1 MAEFTPDIRTDIIVS
16 FQESIRNIQR
26 FAQEMEGLDARFG
39 ALEQRLDALR
49 SSFLALSSAAATAL
63 RGPNTNLMQ
72 NINRQL
78 ENIIFQSIGNRG
90 ITISGDTVNKLV
102 GSVET
107 KLNEYIRDIANNISL
122 RVSGKEDLDG
132 NIKIPKHELDNLN
145 EQIARL
151 IRTQIHNFNR
161 ALQKMGV
168 SALSQ
173 DSLKNVNLVLEQE
186 TIKAIV
192 RKVKEHVIPVITNPD
207 VRTEGVTLTITR
219 QDLMPVIRRVKEKI
233 KESIVQDSFV
243 NVNDNRVD
251 SSIRGMV
258 QAVDKVLTDYVAGIV
273 RGINDSPTRIE
284 IPISSLDRRLKQAIA
299 QELNATVEEVEKQLR
314 TIGLYDATKIRVREE
329 FRRVVEALSKKIN
342 YGIHEE
348 VEEIL
353 KAINS
358 VEISYGPQLKHY
370 LINQINR
377 INNAIV
383 RKIREQVDK
392 QFDAMLA
399 EINAIETEAKALR
412 RERRIAR
419 MAREAASADVKSAR
433 EAQRKVEA
441 LNERRIFGSDPYAR
455 RDAYF
460 NTFGLQGAIINTIR
474 HILAGTIVG
483 TPIAAMYQAFEVL
496 KSNQLELL
504 KMIQNLQMKPEYQ
517 EGGRIDFARAERDA
531 LRNVEF
537 ARELAR
543 TYAIPYVDMM
553 KVATIGSRRLET
565 TEEIAK
571 FIDIVG
577 KTALLDPDADPVEQI
592 APGIEAIQA
601 QFGRSIFELEEE
613 FVKPIAVLTNVTKV
627 TAGELIEALKRS
639 GSTFNAMGVSPQDA
653 AILAAIAL
661 QNTGLSPSDI
671 GNFWKSINVRLSGPE
686 ITKILEQLGV
696 KLYEERVV
704 NGITVRMS
712 RPTTEI
718 LADLGQLWPHID
730 DYTRR
735 RIISQLA
742 GTYQAGKF
750 GATLPSFLLGETEE
764 EKMENAS
771 KIFVQYSEIKKQM
784 EQLQDDELKRILAQS
799 ATSFYANRQRVVADM
814 QIEFEAVMQELM
826 PAINRLANVM
836 INLSRTVADNSDTI
850 GSLIGTLANMGVGLL
865 AWRGLR
871 AATERMQI
879 GREIELVEQRKTAY
893 ARMNQLNTVSPA
905 MADVFAGILGDRR
918 QAMRILD
925 RGLRDERIAPYL
937 ETLAKMSG
945 DDISKFNEYL
955 EKTKTTIRD
964 FPEFLMVLDEWNRNV
979 KNAVDDLGSVQRFR
993 NNLISIV
1000 SDEKLS
1006 SLFTDRFRT
1015 AIMQANIEKLYRTP
1029 YGREFMD
1036 NLASLSDRQIT
1047 QLKNKLREMQRDT
1060 TINTFRDFS
1069 DRVNSVIVSLR
1080 EAGEEARRS
1089 SNDYAALSNAFSEIV
1104 NRGNAL
1110 NRTLTDVAENLNRL
1124 PSIIQGVTAAVFG
1137 LAKSLTGLAGQMV
1150 MFTGLGDI
1158 ITSLSEKAIMTEA
1171 QRENVRVM
1179 EEERGLR
1186 SVLNTFGDNTLFGGA
1201 FLGFRSAY
1209 QSLLEIVTG
1218 GAVDK
1223 NLDLVSVYRYAKQ
1236 ITDTMNELAREYGIG
1251 KRYSLLDV
1259 LAFGGINKFIE
1270 DVRKIPDR
1278 QDFNRDD
1285 LFAEVAKR
1293 TGLDQRKFEAQE
1305 KLFDEENKMREYFES
1320 EKFKKAEQEGIEEA
1334 RRARDLLNQGY
1345 LSLGED
1351 AEEIRKRIRERI
1363 DEIKMESEARILE
1376 RIVNG
1381 MKTNTYEYLE
1391 LRRQEM
1397 NRMVELYNEEIR
1409 KIAQIN
1415 NTLEQ
1420 IVKQDPGY
1428 DPKKSLEEQQLQN
1441 QQSITALLQLQ
1452 NNKKILMELEKE
1464 RNEIIVEGRREQYRG
1479 RVRIIEDQIAMA
1491 EKRAMSRSLT
1501 GRINLDRTSPAY
1513 FDYEIRNQIQ
1523 LIAELRRQLSALRSI
1538 PSNLDIDGEHA
1549 QRILDLENRI
1559 KQEQEKLKDLRI
1571 SRVRAIIDQVDM
1583 QIRWHTIRSE
1593 IELLNAYIRGLARDS
1608 AEFVKK
1614 QREMYRQQLA
1624 VLNAEIKYLQ
1634 SLRLSGEAAKLRD
1647 QDVREKLLE
1656 AKRLEAA
1663 IRETYMQEIEA
1674 MINRYRKNLEATFT
1688 NLEIEYLRKRLS
1700 TGLDDDSPLLRRLR
1714 INQMNIEV
1722 ANLNKTIAALRT
1734 QLSRFKVGSEEYQ
1747 RIQEEIRNLTRES
1760 LQVQISILE
1769 EMKNMGGTF
1778 NLPEGIKPM
1787 TYYEYLTRNNTHTT
1801 YTVQR
1806 GDVMVN
1812 IVLPNVRGNTPSY
1825 DLYRIGEQIGR
1836 GILNGSMSKGNLRN
1850 QVRGGPN
1857 TRVF

>member
-1 MAEFTPDIRTDIIVS
+1 MAELTPDIRTDIIVS
-16 FQESIRNIQR
+16 FQESIKNIQQ

-107 KLNEYIRDIANNISL
+107 KLNEYIRDLANNISL
-122 RVSGKEDLDG
+122 RVSGKDDLDG
-132 NIKIPKHELDNLN
+132 NVKIPKHELDNLN

-151 IRTQIHNFNR
+151 IRTQIRNFNQ
-161 ALQKMGV
+161 ALQKMGT

-173 DSLKNVNLVLEQE
+173 DSLKNVSLVLEQE

-192 RKVKEHVIPVITNPD
+192 RKVKEHVIPIITNPD
-207 VRTEGVTLTITR
+207 VRTEGITLTITR
-219 QDLMPVIRRVKEKI
+219 QDLMPVVRRVKEKI
-233 KESIVQDSFV
+233 KESIVQDALVS
-243 NVNDNRVD
+243 VNDNRID
-251 SSIRGMV
+251 SNIRGMV
-258 QAVDKVLTDYVAGIV
+258 QAVDKVLNDYVAGIV

-299 QELNATVEEVEKQLR
+299 QELNATVEEVEQQLR
-314 TIGLYDATKIRVREE
+314 TIGLYDAAQIRIREE
-329 FRRVVEALSKKIN
+329 FRRIVEALSKKIN

-358 VEISYGPQLKHY
+358 VDISHGPQLKHY

-383 RKIREQVDK
+383 KKIREQVDK

-419 MAREAASADVKSAR
+419 MAREAASVEAEPTR
-433 EAQRKVEA
+433 EVQRKVEST
-441 LNERRIFGSDPYAR
+441 NERRIFGDDPYAR

-460 NTFGLQGAIINTIR
+460 NSFGLQGAIINTIR

-483 TPIAAMYQAFEVL
+483 TPIASMYQAFEVL

-504 KMIQNLQMKPEYQ
+504 KMIQNLQMKDEYQ
-517 EGGRIDFARAERDA
+517 EGGRIDFAKAEADA

-537 ARELAR
+537 ARQLAR

-553 KVATIGSRRLET
+553 KVATIASRRLET
-565 TEEIAK
+565 PAEIAK
-571 FIDIVG
+571 FMDIVG

-639 GSTFNAMGVSPQDA
+639 GSTFNAMGVSPEDA
-653 AILAAIAL
+653 AILAAITL
-661 QNTGLSPSDI
+661 QNTGLSPSDV

-686 ITKILEQLGV
+686 ITKILEQLGI

-735 RIISQLA
+735 RIIAQLA

-764 EKMENAS
+764 EKMKSAS
-771 KIFVQYSEIKKQM
+771 AIFVQFSDIKKQM
-784 EQLQDDELKRILAQS
+784 DQLEDDELKKLLAQS
-799 ATSFYANRQRVVADM
+799 ATSFYANWQRVITDM
-814 QIEFEAVMQELM
+814 QIAFEAVMQELM

-836 INLSRTVADNSDTI
+836 INLSRAVTNNSAIIGDLI
-850 GSLIGTLANMGVGLL
+850 GSLADIGVGLL

-871 AATERMQI
+871 AAAERMQL

-893 ARMNQLNTVSPA
+893 ARLNQLNTISPA
-905 MADVFAGILGDRR
+905 LGDVFADVLGDRR
-918 QAMRILD
+918 RAMRILD
-925 RGLRDERIAPYL
+925 RGLRDERLAPYL
-937 ETLAKMSG
+937 TTLSKMSG
-945 DDISKFNEYL
+945 DDISRFNEYL
-955 EKTKTTIRD
+955 EKTKTSIKD
-964 FPEFLMVLDEWNRNV
+964 LPELFIVLDEWNRKVN
-979 KNAVDDLGSVQRFR
+979 NAMNDMERVQRLKD
-993 NNLISIV
+993 NIMSIV
-1000 SDEKLS
+1000 SDEKLAP
-1006 SLFTDRFRT
+1006 LFTDRFRN
-1015 AIMQANIEKLYRTP
+1015 AMMQANVVRLYRTP
-1029 YGREFMD
+1029 YGQDFIE
-1036 NLASLSDRQIT
+1036 NLAILSDKQIKE
-1047 QLKNKLREMQRDT
+1047 LKNRLASMQIDT
-1060 TINTFRDFS
+1060 PVNTFRDFAERINNAS
-1069 DRVNSVIVSLR
+1069 LSVRQV
-1080 EAGEEARRS
+1080 AEEARRGS
-1089 SNDYAALSNAFSEIV
+1089 SEYITLSNAFSEVV

-1110 NRTLTDVAENLNRL
+1110 NRTLNMVAENLKRM
-1124 PSIIQGVTAAVFG
+1124 PSIIQGVTRAVFE
-1137 LAKSLTGLAGQMV
+1137 LSKSLAGLAGQMV
-1150 MFTGLGDI
+1150 IFKGLGDI
-1158 ITSLSEKAIMTEA
+1158 INSLSQQSLMTDA
-1171 QRENVRVM
+1171 QREMDAVQR
-1179 EEERGLR
+1179 EESGLR
-1186 SVLNTFGDNTLFGGA
+1186 RIINIFADNTLFGGA
-1201 FLGFRSAY
+1201 YLGFKSMYDTIIELA
-1209 QSLLEIVTG
+1209 TF

-1223 NLDLVSVYRYAKQ
+1223 DTSFMDLNRFRKEIEEY
-1236 ITDTMNELAREYGIG
+1236 MNSQG
-1251 KRYSLLDV
+1251 KGTFRIWEID
-1259 LAFGGINKFIE
+1259 KFL
-1270 DVRKIPDR
+1270 KATGMT
-1278 QDFNRDD
+1278 RDK
-1285 LFAEVAKR
+1285 LYAEVAKR
-1293 TGLDQRKFEAQE
+1293 MGLDQRKMQAQE
-1305 KLFDEENKMREYFES
+1305 RLFDEENKMQDYFKSKEVQKEMQES
-1320 EKFKKAEQEGIEEA
+1320 IDKARKA
-1334 RRARDLLNQGY
+1334 RAILNQGY
-1345 LSLGED
+1345 MSLLED
-1351 AEEIRKRIRERI
+1351 PEEIRKRIRDRI

-1376 RIVNG
+1376 RIING
-1381 MKTNTYEYLE
+1381 MKTNSYEYLE

-1415 NTLEQ
+1415 KTLEQ

-1428 DPKKSLEEQQLQN
+1428 DPKKPLEEQQLKN
-1441 QQSITALLQLQ
+1441 QQSVTALMQLQ
-1452 NNKKILMELEKE
+1452 NNRKIMMELQKE

-1501 GRINLDRTSPAY
+1501 SRINLDRTSPAY
-1513 FDYEIRNQIQ
+1513 FESEIRNQIQ
-1523 LIAELRRQLSALRSI
+1523 LIAELRRQLSALRAI
-1538 PSNLDIDGEHA
+1538 PSSLDIDGEHA
-1549 QRILDLENRI
+1549 QKILDLENRI

-1571 SRVRAIIDQVDM
+1571 SRVRALIEQADM
-1583 QIRWHTIRSE
+1583 EIRWQSIKSE
-1593 IELLNAYIRGLARDS
+1593 IALLNAYIKGLARDS

-1656 AKRLEAA
+1656 SKRLEAA

-1674 MINRYRKNLEATFT
+1674 MINRYRKNLEASFT
-1688 NLEIEYLRKRLS
+1688 NLEIEYLQRKLR
-1700 TGLDDDSPLLRRLR
+1700 TGLDDDSALLRRLR
-1714 INQMNIEV
+1714 INQMNAEV
-1722 ANLNKTIAALRT
+1722 ADINKTIAILRS
-1734 QLSRFKVGSEEYQ
+1734 QLSRFKPGSEEFQ

-1760 LQVQISILE
+1760 LQVQLDILE
-1769 EMKNMGGTF
+1769 EVRKNGGTF
-1778 NLPEGIKPM
+1778 NLPDGIRPM

-1812 IVLPNVRGNTPSY
+1812 IVLPNVNANTPSY

-1836 GILNGSMSKGNLRN
+1836 GLLDGSMSKGNLRN
-1850 QVRGGPN
+1850 QMRGGPN